1 MVGSPDDLLPDRGP
15 VAARQALAAADALRT
30 FDGRA
35 TVWVVVQRLLEVA
48 GFVLIFLGAL
58 YGGMLVGQWV
68 WVAVGLAVVV
78 LAYEG
83 PVAPLAGAEP
93 KRWRT
98 RWRVLLVAVVMV
110 LILLRGMGALG
121 SWVAAND
128 LVFPVALAG
137 MAIGYLLAPVV
148 RWALSLRRPG
158 GTTAWPDGAQGFA
171 VLSVLAGA
179 RWVHPHRLSVLT
191 GLSRDRCD
199 DWVRACAA
207 RGLAVPAARGRVF
220 LRNAEITAVGLAR
233 LDAWTSELTRRAAS
247 PQPWADSTAPTS
259 ADVIVDSSSS
269 EVT

>member
-15 VAARQALAAADALRT
+15 VAARQALAAADALRI

-128 LVFPVALAG
+128 LVFPVALAAHG
-137 MAIGYLLAPVV
+137 DRLPARPGRALGVVAAPARGHDRLARRCAGLCRAVGAGRCPVGAPPPVV
-148 RWALSLRRPG
+148 GAHRPVPRPVRRLGAGLRGTGSRGTGGSGASVPAQRRDHRGGPRTARRVDVRAHEASSPALS
-158 GTTAWPDGAQGFA
+158 
-171 VLSVLAGA
+171 
-179 RWVHPHRLSVLT
+179 
-191 GLSRDRCD
+191 
-199 DWVRACAA
+199 
-207 RGLAVPAARGRVF
+207 RGRT
-220 LRNAEITAVGLAR
+220 RPP
-233 LDAWTSELTRRAAS
+233 RRA
-247 PQPWADSTAPTS
+247 PT
-259 ADVIVDSSSS
+259 
-269 EVT
+269 

>member
-1 MVGSPDDLLPDRGP
+1 MLGSPDDLLPDRGP
-15 VAARQALAAADALRT
+15 AAARQALAAAEQLRI

-78 LAYEG
+78 LAHEG

-98 RWRVLLVAVVMV
+98 RWRVVLVAAVMV
-110 LILLRGMGALG
+110 LILLRGMRALG
-121 SWVAAND
+121 SWVAEND
-128 LVFPVALAG
+128 LVFPVGLVTVAV
-137 MAIGYLLAPVV
+137 GYFLAPVV
-148 RWALSLRRPG
+148 RWAWSRRRAP

-179 RWVHPHRLSVLT
+179 QWVHPDRLSVLT
-191 GLSRDRCD
+191 GLPRDRCD
-199 DWVRACAA
+199 DWVRACAV

-220 LRNAEITAVGLAR
+220 LRNAEITPAGLAR
-233 LDAWTSELTRRAAS
+233 LDAWTFELTRRAAGA
-247 PQPWADSTAPTS
+247 QPWADSTAPTS
-259 ADVIVDSSSS
+259 PDVIVDSSSS
-269 EVT
+269 DVT